1 MRRILLGS
9 LLSLSAALYAC
20 GSETTSDRVPETST
34 GGKPPST
41 KPRVEARVVEAR
53 VVETLPHDPRA
64 FTQGLVVH
72 NGAFLESTGQNGQ
85 SELRRVN
92 ILSGKVLSKTPLGNE
107 YFGEGMTV
115 LNGKAYVLTWLTQRG
130 FVFDVASL
138 TQEDQFVYMGEGWGL
153 TTDGTVLYMSNGTSV
168 ISVRDP
174 GDFHLLSTIQVTR
187 NGAPQ
192 SALNE
197 LEWIDGEIWA
207 NVWKTDEIVRI
218 DPRTGAV
225 TMVVDCSGI
234 YPRADRTPQSDV
246 LNGIAFDST
255 SKAIYVTGKNW
266 PHVFQIE
273 LP

>member
-1 MRRILLGS
+1 MRRFLLGS

-20 GSETTSDRVPETST
+20 GSETTSDRVPDAPT
-34 GGKPPST
+34 GGKPPAT
-41 KPRVEARVVEAR
+41 RTVAEATVVQAR
-53 VVETLPHDPRA
+53 TVQKLPHDPTA

-72 NGAFLESTGQNGQ
+72 EGAFLESTGQNGL
-85 SELRRVN
+85 SSLRRVHV
-92 ILSGKVLSKTPLGNE
+92 LTGKVLASTRLGDE

-130 FVFDVASL
+130 FVYDVAAL

-153 TTDGTVLYMSNGTSV
+153 TTDGKVLYMSNGTSV

-225 TMVVDCSGI
+225 TTVVDCSGI

-255 SKAIYVTGKNW
+255 KKAIYVTGKNW

>member
-1 MRRILLGS
+1 MQRSLIAVALTLSVILS
-9 LLSLSAALYAC
+9 SC
-20 GSETTSDRVPETST
+20 GSDTTSDRAPDAPRGSA
-34 GGKPPST
+34 PPSA
-41 KPRVEARVVEAR
+41 RSVVEPTVVVARVVQ
-53 VVETLPHDPRA
+53 TLPHDPTA

-72 NGAFLESTGQNGQ
+72 EGAFLESTGQNGQ
-85 SELRRVN
+85 SSLRRVN
-92 ILSGKVLSKTPLGNE
+92 MLTGNVVRSTRLSDE

-115 LNGKAYVLTWLTQRG
+115 LNGTAYVLTWLSQRALS
-130 FVFDVASL
+130 FNASDL
-138 TQEDQFVYMGEGWGL
+138 KETGQFVYMGEGWGL
-153 TTDGTVLYMSNGTSV
+153 TTDGKVLYMSNGTSV
-168 ISVRDP
+168 ITVRDP
-174 GDFHLLSTIQVTR
+174 GDFHLLSTISVTR

-218 DPRTGAV
+218 DPRTGV
-225 TMVVDCSGI
+225 VNTIVDCSGI

-255 SKAIYVTGKNW
+255 KKAIYVTGKNW
-266 PHVFQIE
+266 PHVYQIE